1 METMRETGGW
11 GAAVSD
17 PEIVEGMRL
26 LATLEGVFTETA
38 GGVAVAAVAKLSQ
51 EGRIAKRGLTVL
63 CITGNGLKTAEAARS
78 TFELGEPHRTQV
90 VGGGASRRILQPNR
104 GYEEGLR
111 MSVTVR
117 VPSALRKLTS
127 GQSELTA
134 EGTTVRELLDDL
146 GRENPGLLE
155 RIMGDDGDI
164 RQFLNVFVNGSDIRY
179 RGRSGHQGQSR

>member
-1 METMRETGGW
+1 
-11 GAAVSD
+11 
-17 PEIVEGMRL
+17 
-26 LATLEGVFTETA
+26 
-38 GGVAVAAVAKLSQ
+38 
-51 EGRIAKRGLTVL
+51 
-63 CITGNGLKTAEAARS
+63 
-78 TFELGEPHRTQV
+78 
-90 VGGGASRRILQPNR
+90 
-104 GYEEGLR
+104 

-146 GRENPGLLE
+146 GRDNPGLLE

-179 RGRSGHQGQSR
+179 EDDLDTKVSAGDEVSIVPSIAGGSGIEQ

>member
-1 METMRETGGW
+1 
-11 GAAVSD
+11 
-17 PEIVEGMRL
+17 
-26 LATLEGVFTETA
+26 
-38 GGVAVAAVAKLSQ
+38 
-51 EGRIAKRGLTVL
+51 
-63 CITGNGLKTAEAARS
+63 
-78 TFELGEPHRTQV
+78 
-90 VGGGASRRILQPNR
+90 
-104 GYEEGLR
+104 

-155 RIMGDDGDI
+155 RIIGDDGDI

-179 RGRSGHQGQSR
+179 EDDLDTKVSAGDEVSIVPSIAGGSGIEQ